1 MITYKYTTLTYLQME
16 CVKIIRKTRKLSEK
30 PFISRRN
37 RQKKGGI
44 IMTTRENNKILL
56 RTMEIILN
64 YC

>member
-37 RQKKGGI
+37 RQKKGEI